1 MNRRLNLYKDKLPKR
16 KRRASDDDVYI
27 KGMYNPFL
35 NTTGYD
41 VEVIQ
46 EEGKTTAEKGVL
58 ADYPDFEGI
67 GWIFD
72 SEVKDVRHE
81 PRGLRDASPEARV
94 LRDYETLLKDR
105 RNKMTQTFRYML
117 KQNSISSSRTP
128 REASAEASSEPS
140 PPSSMPSGLPN
151 NISGSTSKSSD
162 TPQQKSQMMEDANAR
177 EALLSDLRRL
187 KEFFGFGREVSKDSK
202 ESIEE
207 ESEEVEEVSKK
218 NSTPQPSSSSSS
230 SRRSSNPRL
239 PIYPSV
245 TPPESVNSSK
255 PQSINSSMPQSVSS
269 SRRSSNS
276 ARPSTMLS
284 SSGSVASTIDYGFNQ

>member
-35 NTTGYD
+35 DTTGYD

-72 SEVKDVRHE
+72 SEVKDY
-81 PRGLRDASPEARV
+81 EA
-94 LRDYETLLKDR
+94 LLKDR

-151 NISGSTSKSSD
+151 NISRSTSKSSD

-207 ESEEVEEVSKK
+207 ESEEGEEVSKK
-218 NSTPQPSSSSSS
+218 NSTPQSSSSSS

-239 PIYPSV
+239 PIDPSV

-255 PQSINSSMPQSVSS
+255 PQSINS
-269 SRRSSNS
+269 
-276 ARPSTMLS
+276 
-284 SSGSVASTIDYGFNQ
+284 FNATKCKQFKKK

>member
-35 NTTGYD
+35 DTTGYD

-72 SEVKDVRHE
+72 SEVKD
-81 PRGLRDASPEARV
+81 
-94 LRDYETLLKDR
+94 YETLLKDR

-117 KQNSISSSRTP
+117 KQNSISSS
-128 REASAEASSEPS
+128 SEPS

-151 NISGSTSKSSD
+151 NISRSTSKSSD
-162 TPQQKSQMMEDANAR
+162 TPQQKSQMME
-177 EALLSDLRRL
+177 DLRRL

-230 SRRSSNPRL
+230 RRSSNPRL
-239 PIYPSV
+239 PIDPSV

-276 ARPSTMLS
+276 ARPSTILS

>member
-1 MNRRLNLYKDKLPKR
+1 MNRRLNLFKDKLPKR
-16 KRRASDDDVYI
+16 KRRASDDDVYVR
-27 KGMYNPFL
+27 GMFNPFL
-35 NTTGYD
+35 DTTGYD
-41 VEVIQ
+41 VEVIK

-72 SEVKDVRHE
+72 SEVKD
-81 PRGLRDASPEARV
+81 
-94 LRDYETLLKDR
+94 YESLLKDR

-117 KQNSISSSRTP
+117 KQNSISSS
-128 REASAEASSEPS
+128 SEPS

-151 NISGSTSKSSD
+151 NISRSTSKSSD
-162 TPQQKSQMMEDANAR
+162 TPQQKSQMMED
-177 EALLSDLRRL
+177 LRRL
-187 KEFFGFGREVSKDSK
+187 KEFFGFGREVSKESK

-218 NSTPQPSSSSSS
+218 NSTPQPSSSSS

-276 ARPSTMLS
+276 ARPSTILS

>member
-1 MNRRLNLYKDKLPKR
+1 MLRRLHLYKEKLPKK

-27 KGMYNPFL
+27 RGMFNPFL
-35 NTTGYD
+35 DTTGYD

-72 SEVKDVRHE
+72 SEVKDY
-81 PRGLRDASPEARV
+81 EA
-94 LRDYETLLKDR
+94 LLKER
-105 RNKMTQTFRYML
+105 RDKMTQTFRYML
-117 KQNSISSSRTP
+117 KQNSMTS
-128 REASAEASSEPS
+128 SSEPS

-151 NISGSTSKSSD
+151 NVCRSTSKSSD
-162 TPQQKSQMMEDANAR
+162 TSQQKPQMME
-177 EALLSDLRRL
+177 DLRRL
-187 KEFFGFGREVSKDSK
+187 KEFFGFGRGVSKESK

-207 ESEEVEEVSKK
+207 ESEEAEAVSKK
-218 NSTPQPSSSSSS
+218 DSTPQPSSSSSS

-245 TPPESVNSSK
+245 TPPESIASSK
-255 PQSINSSMPQSVSS
+255 PLSINSSIPQSVSS

-276 ARPSTMLS
+276 ARPSTILS

>member
-1 MNRRLNLYKDKLPKR
+1 MLRRLNLYKEKLPKK

-27 KGMYNPFL
+27 RGMFNPFL
-35 NTTGYD
+35 DTTGYD

-72 SEVKDVRHE
+72 SEVKDY
-81 PRGLRDASPEARV
+81 EA
-94 LRDYETLLKDR
+94 LLKER
-105 RNKMTQTFRYML
+105 RDKMTQTFRYML
-117 KQNSISSSRTP
+117 KQNSMTS
-128 REASAEASSEPS
+128 SSEPS

-151 NISGSTSKSSD
+151 NINRSTSKSSD
-162 TPQQKSQMMEDANAR
+162 TPQQKSQMMED
-177 EALLSDLRRL
+177 LRRL
-187 KEFFGFGREVSKDSK
+187 KEFFGFGREVSK

-207 ESEEVEEVSKK
+207 ESEEVEAVSKK
-218 NSTPQPSSSSSS
+218 DSTPQPSSSSSS

-239 PIYPSV
+239 PIYPSI
-245 TPPESVNSSK
+245 TPPESIASSK
-255 PQSINSSMPQSVSS
+255 PLSINSSIPQSVSS

-276 ARPSTMLS
+276 ARPSTILS

>member
-1 MNRRLNLYKDKLPKR
+1 MLRRLNLYKEKLPKK

-27 KGMYNPFL
+27 RGMFNPFL
-35 NTTGYD
+35 DTTGYD

-72 SEVKDVRHE
+72 SEVKD
-81 PRGLRDASPEARV
+81 
-94 LRDYETLLKDR
+94 YESLLKDR

-117 KQNSISSSRTP
+117 KQNSMTS
-128 REASAEASSEPS
+128 SSEPS
-140 PPSSMPSGLPN
+140 PPSSMSSGLPN
-151 NISGSTSKSSD
+151 NISRSTSKSSD

-187 KEFFGFGREVSKDSK
+187 KEFFGFGREVSK

-207 ESEEVEEVSKK
+207 ESEEVEAVSKK
-218 NSTPQPSSSSSS
+218 DSTPQPSSSSSS

-239 PIYPSV
+239 PIYPSI
-245 TPPESVNSSK
+245 TPPESIASSK
-255 PQSINSSMPQSVSS
+255 PLSINSSIPQSVSS

-276 ARPSTMLS
+276 ARPSTILS

>member
-1 MNRRLNLYKDKLPKR
+1 MNRRLHLFKDKLPIR

-27 KGMYNPFL
+27 RGMFNPFL
-35 NTTGYD
+35 DTTGYD

-72 SEVKDVRHE
+72 SEVKD
-81 PRGLRDASPEARV
+81 
-94 LRDYETLLKDR
+94 YESLLKDR

-117 KQNSISSSRTP
+117 KQNSISSS
-128 REASAEASSEPS
+128 SEPS
-140 PPSSMPSGLPN
+140 NPSSMPSGLPN
-151 NISGSTSKSSD
+151 NISRSTSKSSD
-162 TPQQKSQMMEDANAR
+162 TPQQKSQMMED
-177 EALLSDLRRL
+177 LRRL
-187 KEFFGFGREVSKDSK
+187 REFFGFGREVSK

-207 ESEEVEEVSKK
+207 ESEEVEAVSKK
-218 NSTPQPSSSSSS
+218 DSTPQPSSSSSS

-239 PIYPSV
+239 PIYPSI
-245 TPPESVNSSK
+245 TPPESIASSK
-255 PQSINSSMPQSVSS
+255 PLSINSSIPQRVSS

-276 ARPSTMLS
+276 ARPSTILS

>member
-1 MNRRLNLYKDKLPKR
+1 MNRRLNLFKDKLPKR
-16 KRRASDDDVYI
+16 KRRASDDDVYVR
-27 KGMYNPFL
+27 GMFNPFL
-35 NTTGYD
+35 DTTGYD
-41 VEVIQ
+41 VEVIK

-72 SEVKDVRHE
+72 SEVKD
-81 PRGLRDASPEARV
+81 
-94 LRDYETLLKDR
+94 YESLLKDR

-117 KQNSISSSRTP
+117 KQNSISSS
-128 REASAEASSEPS
+128 SEPS

-151 NISGSTSKSSD
+151 NISRSTSKSSD

-202 ESIEE
+202 ESTEE

-230 SRRSSNPRL
+230 RRSSNPIL
-239 PIYPSV
+239 PIDPSV

-276 ARPSTMLS
+276 ARPSTILS

>member
-27 KGMYNPFL
+27 RGMYNAFGLIGQSPYNPFL
-35 NTTGYD
+35 DTTGYD
-41 VEVIQ
+41 VELMQ

-72 SEVKDVRHE
+72 SEVKD
-81 PRGLRDASPEARV
+81 
-94 LRDYETLLKDR
+94 YETLLKDR

-117 KQNSISSSRTP
+117 KQNSISSS
-128 REASAEASSEPS
+128 SEPS

-151 NISGSTSKSSD
+151 NISRSTSKSSD
-162 TPQQKSQMMEDANAR
+162 TPQQKSQMMEDM
-177 EALLSDLRRL
+177 RRL
-187 KEFFGFGREVSKDSK
+187 KEFCGFGREVSKESK

-207 ESEEVEEVSKK
+207 ESEEVEAVSKK
-218 NSTPQPSSSSSS
+218 TSTPQPYSSSS

-276 ARPSTMLS
+276 ARPSTILS
-284 SSGSVASTIDYGFNQ
+284 SSTSVASTIDYGFNQ

>member
-16 KRRASDDDVYI
+16 KRRASDDDDVYI
-27 KGMYNPFL
+27 RGMFNPFL
-35 NTTGYD
+35 DTTGYD

-72 SEVKDVRHE
+72 SEVKD
-81 PRGLRDASPEARV
+81 
-94 LRDYETLLKDR
+94 YESLLKDR

-117 KQNSISSSRTP
+117 KQNSISSP
-128 REASAEASSEPS
+128 SEPS

-151 NISGSTSKSSD
+151 NISRSTSKSSD
-162 TPQQKSQMMEDANAR
+162 TPQQKSQMMED
-177 EALLSDLRRL
+177 LRRL
-187 KEFFGFGREVSKDSK
+187 KEFFGFGREVSKESK

-255 PQSINSSMPQSVSS
+255 PQSINSSMPQSLSS

-276 ARPSTMLS
+276 ARPSTILS
-284 SSGSVASTIDYGFNQ
+284 SSGSLASTIDYGFNQ

>member
-27 KGMYNPFL
+27 KGMFNPFL
-35 NTTGYD
+35 DTTGYD

-72 SEVKDVRHE
+72 CEVKDY
-81 PRGLRDASPEARV
+81 EA
-94 LRDYETLLKDR
+94 LLKDR

-117 KQNSISSSRTP
+117 KQNSISSS
-128 REASAEASSEPS
+128 SEPS

-151 NISGSTSKSSD
+151 NISRSTSKSSD
-162 TPQQKSQMMEDANAR
+162 TPQQKSQMME
-177 EALLSDLRRL
+177 DLRRL

-202 ESIEE
+202 ESTEA

-230 SRRSSNPRL
+230 RRSSNPTL
-239 PIYPSV
+239 PIDPSV
-245 TPPESVNSSK
+245 TPPESVNNSK
-255 PQSINSSMPQSVSS
+255 PQSINNSMPQSVSS

-276 ARPSTMLS
+276 ARPSTILS

>member
-1 MNRRLNLYKDKLPKR
+1 MNRRLNLFKDKLPKR
-16 KRRASDDDVYI
+16 KRRASDDDVYVR
-27 KGMYNPFL
+27 GMFNPFL
-35 NTTGYD
+35 DTTGYD
-41 VEVIQ
+41 VEVIK

-72 SEVKDVRHE
+72 SEVKD
-81 PRGLRDASPEARV
+81 
-94 LRDYETLLKDR
+94 YESLLKDR
-105 RNKMTQTFRYML
+105 RNKMTQTSRYML
-117 KQNSISSSRTP
+117 KQNSISS
-128 REASAEASSEPS
+128 SSEPS

-151 NISGSTSKSSD
+151 NISRSTSKSSD
-162 TPQQKSQMMEDANAR
+162 TPQQKSQMMED
-177 EALLSDLRRL
+177 LRRL
-187 KEFFGFGREVSKDSK
+187 KEFFGFGREVSKESK

-207 ESEEVEEVSKK
+207 ESEEVETVSKK
-218 NSTPQPSSSSSS
+218 DSTPPQSSSSSL

-276 ARPSTMLS
+276 ARPSTILS

>member
-1 MNRRLNLYKDKLPKR
+1 MNRRLNLCKDKLPKR

-35 NTTGYD
+35 DTTGYD

-72 SEVKDVRHE
+72 SEVKDY
-81 PRGLRDASPEARV
+81 EA
-94 LRDYETLLKDR
+94 LLKDR

-117 KQNSISSSRTP
+117 KQNSISSS
-128 REASAEASSEPS
+128 SEPS

-151 NISGSTSKSSD
+151 NISRSTSKSSD
-162 TPQQKSQMMEDANAR
+162 TPQQKSQMMEG
-177 EALLSDLRRL
+177 LRRL

-202 ESIEE
+202 ESIEK

-239 PIYPSV
+239 PIDPSV

-276 ARPSTMLS
+276 ARPSTILS

>member
-27 KGMYNPFL
+27 KGMFNPFL
-35 NTTGYD
+35 DTTGYD

-46 EEGKTTAEKGVL
+46 EDSKTTAEKGVL

-72 SEVKDVRHE
+72 SEVKDY
-81 PRGLRDASPEARV
+81 EA
-94 LRDYETLLKDR
+94 LLKDR
-105 RNKMTQTFRYML
+105 RNEMTQTFRYML
-117 KQNSISSSRTP
+117 KQNSISS
-128 REASAEASSEPS
+128 SSEPS

-151 NISGSTSKSSD
+151 NISRSTSKSSD
-162 TPQQKSQMMEDANAR
+162 TPQQKSQMME
-177 EALLSDLRRL
+177 DLRRL

-202 ESIEE
+202 ESIDE

-230 SRRSSNPRL
+230 RRSSNPIL
-239 PIYPSV
+239 PIDPSV

-276 ARPSTMLS
+276 ARPSTILS

>member
-27 KGMYNPFL
+27 KGLYNPFL
-35 NTTGYD
+35 DTTGYD

-58 ADYPDFEGI
+58 ADCPDFEGI

-72 SEVKDVRHE
+72 SEVKDY
-81 PRGLRDASPEARV
+81 EA
-94 LRDYETLLKDR
+94 LLKDR

-117 KQNSISSSRTP
+117 KQNSISSS
-128 REASAEASSEPS
+128 SEPS

-151 NISGSTSKSSD
+151 NISRSTSKSSD
-162 TPQQKSQMMEDANAR
+162 TPQQKSQMME
-177 EALLSDLRRL
+177 DLRRL

-202 ESIEE
+202 ESTEE

-230 SRRSSNPRL
+230 RRSSNPIL
-239 PIYPSV
+239 PIDPSV

-269 SRRSSNS
+269 SRSSSNS
-276 ARPSTMLS
+276 ARPSTILS
-284 SSGSVASTIDYGFNQ
+284 KSGSVASTIDYRLWF

>member
-1 MNRRLNLYKDKLPKR
+1 MNRRLNLFKDKLPIR

-27 KGMYNPFL
+27 RGMFNPFL
-35 NTTGYD
+35 DTTGYD

-72 SEVKDVRHE
+72 SEVK
-81 PRGLRDASPEARV
+81 GYEA
-94 LRDYETLLKDR
+94 LLKER
-105 RNKMTQTFRYML
+105 RDKMTQAFRYML
-117 KQNSISSSRTP
+117 KQNSISSS
-128 REASAEASSEPS
+128 SEPS
-140 PPSSMPSGLPN
+140 NPSSMPSGLPN
-151 NISGSTSKSSD
+151 NISRSTSKSSD
-162 TPQQKSQMMEDANAR
+162 TPQQKSQMMED
-177 EALLSDLRRL
+177 LRRL
-187 KEFFGFGREVSKDSK
+187 KEFFGFGREVSKESK

-207 ESEEVEEVSKK
+207 ESEEVEAVSKK
-218 NSTPQPSSSSSS
+218 DSTPQPSSSSSS

-239 PIYPSV
+239 PIYPSI
-245 TPPESVNSSK
+245 TPPESIASSK
-255 PQSINSSMPQSVSS
+255 PLSMNSSIPQSVSC

-276 ARPSTMLS
+276 ARPSTILS

>member
-35 NTTGYD
+35 DTTGYD

-151 NISGSTSKSSD
+151 NISRSTSKSSD
-162 TPQQKSQMMEDANAR
+162 TPQQKSQMME
-177 EALLSDLRRL
+177 DLRRL

-276 ARPSTMLS
+276 ARPSTILS

>member
-1 MNRRLNLYKDKLPKR
+1 MLRRLNLYKEKLPKK

-27 KGMYNPFL
+27 RGMFNPFL
-35 NTTGYD
+35 DTTGYD

-72 SEVKDVRHE
+72 SEVKD
-81 PRGLRDASPEARV
+81 
-94 LRDYETLLKDR
+94 YESLLKDR

-117 KQNSISSSRTP
+117 KQNSMTS
-128 REASAEASSEPS
+128 SSEPS

-151 NISGSTSKSSD
+151 NISRSTSKSSD
-162 TPQQKSQMMEDANAR
+162 TPQQKSQMMED
-177 EALLSDLRRL
+177 LRRL
-187 KEFFGFGREVSKDSK
+187 KEFFGFGREVSK

-207 ESEEVEEVSKK
+207 ESEEVEAVNKK
-218 NSTPQPSSSSSS
+218 DSTPPQSSSSSS

-239 PIYPSV
+239 PIYPSI
-245 TPPESVNSSK
+245 TPPESIASSK
-255 PQSINSSMPQSVSS
+255 PLSINSSNSSIPQSVSS

-276 ARPSTMLS
+276 ARPSTILS

>member
-27 KGMYNPFL
+27 KGMYNPFSD
-35 NTTGYD
+35 TTGYD

-72 SEVKDVRHE
+72 SEVKDY
-81 PRGLRDASPEARV
+81 EA
-94 LRDYETLLKDR
+94 LLKDR

-117 KQNSISSSRTP
+117 KQNSISSS
-128 REASAEASSEPS
+128 SEPS

-151 NISGSTSKSSD
+151 NISRSTSKSSD
-162 TPQQKSQMMEDANAR
+162 TPQQKSQMME
-177 EALLSDLRRL
+177 DLRRL

-207 ESEEVEEVSKK
+207 VEEVSKK

-230 SRRSSNPRL
+230 SSNPRL

-255 PQSINSSMPQSVSS
+255 PRSINSSMPQSVSS

-276 ARPSTMLS
+276 ARPSTVLS
-284 SSGSVASTIDYGFNQ
+284 SSTSVASTIDYNFNQ

>member
-27 KGMYNPFL
+27 KGMFNPFL
-35 NTTGYD
+35 DTTGYD

-72 SEVKDVRHE
+72 SEVKDY
-81 PRGLRDASPEARV
+81 EA
-94 LRDYETLLKDR
+94 LLKDR
-105 RNKMTQTFRYML
+105 RDKMTQTFRYML
-117 KQNSISSSRTP
+117 KQNSISS
-128 REASAEASSEPS
+128 SSEPS

-151 NISGSTSKSSD
+151 NISRSTSKSSD
-162 TPQQKSQMMEDANAR
+162 TPQQKSQMME
-177 EALLSDLRRL
+177 DLRRL

-207 ESEEVEEVSKK
+207 ESEEVEEVSKN

-276 ARPSTMLS
+276 ARPSTILS

>member
-16 KRRASDDDVYI
+16 KRRASDDDVYT

-35 NTTGYD
+35 DTTGYD

-72 SEVKDVRHE
+72 SEVKDY
-81 PRGLRDASPEARV
+81 EA
-94 LRDYETLLKDR
+94 LLKDR

-117 KQNSISSSRTP
+117 KQNSISSS
-128 REASAEASSEPS
+128 SEPS

-151 NISGSTSKSSD
+151 NISRSTSKSSD
-162 TPQQKSQMMEDANAR
+162 TPQQKSQMME
-177 EALLSDLRRL
+177 DLRRL

-255 PQSINSSMPQSVSS
+255 PQSINSSMPQKV
-269 SRRSSNS
+269 
-276 ARPSTMLS
+276 
-284 SSGSVASTIDYGFNQ
+284 

>member
-27 KGMYNPFL
+27 RGMYNPFL
-35 NTTGYD
+35 DTTGYD
-41 VEVIQ
+41 VEVMQ

-58 ADYPDFEGI
+58 ADYPGFEGI

-72 SEVKDVRHE
+72 SEVK
-81 PRGLRDASPEARV
+81 
-94 LRDYETLLKDR
+94 DYETLLKDR
-105 RNKMTQTFRYML
+105 RNKMTQKFRHML
-117 KQNSISSSRTP
+117 KQNSISS
-128 REASAEASSEPS
+128 SSEPS

-151 NISGSTSKSSD
+151 NISRSTSKSSD
-162 TPQQKSQMMEDANAR
+162 TPQQKSQMMED
-177 EALLSDLRRL
+177 LRRL
-187 KEFFGFGREVSKDSK
+187 KEFFGFGREVSKKSK

-207 ESEEVEEVSKK
+207 EEEEESEEVEAVSKK
-218 NSTPQPSSSSSS
+218 SSTPQPSSSSS

-239 PIYPSV
+239 PVYPSV

-276 ARPSTMLS
+276 ARPSTILS

>member
-1 MNRRLNLYKDKLPKR
+1 MNRRLNLFKDKLPKR
-16 KRRASDDDVYI
+16 KRRASDDDVYVR
-27 KGMYNPFL
+27 GMFNPFL
-35 NTTGYD
+35 DTTGYD
-41 VEVIQ
+41 VEVIK

-72 SEVKDVRHE
+72 SEVKD
-81 PRGLRDASPEARV
+81 
-94 LRDYETLLKDR
+94 YESLLKDR

-117 KQNSISSSRTP
+117 KQNSISSS
-128 REASAEASSEPS
+128 SEPS

-151 NISGSTSKSSD
+151 NISRSTSKSSD
-162 TPQQKSQMMEDANAR
+162 TPQQKSQMMED
-177 EALLSDLRRL
+177 LRRL
-187 KEFFGFGREVSKDSK
+187 KEFFGFGREVSKESK

-218 NSTPQPSSSSSS
+218 NSTPQPSSSSS

-276 ARPSTMLS
+276 ARPSTTLS